1 MKSTHFEAGSEPFA
15 WSSVSIANSKQGTYS
30 STFIWEALRHLSY
43 LAATLQLLISYR
55 DYTFILLS
63 WRFSPSS
70 NFEGQMAN
78 RFCGRRRECKIWEI
92 VAWNKL
98 NDLKGEWANYFEREG
113 WNADFLDLVAQ
124 NYLLG
129 LLVQGGPSK
138 SVKVV
143 IKARSEVKDREEFS
157 REPGLKCAQNGFLC

>member
-1 MKSTHFEAGSEPFA
+1 MG
-15 WSSVSIANSKQGTYS
+15 
-30 STFIWEALRHLSY
+30 
-43 LAATLQLLISYR
+43 
-55 DYTFILLS
+55 
-63 WRFSPSS
+63 
-70 NFEGQMAN
+70 
-78 RFCGRRRECKIWEI
+78 
-92 VAWNKL
+92 
-98 NDLKGEWANYFEREG
+98 REG

-143 IKARSEVKDREEFS
+143 IKASSEVKDREEFS